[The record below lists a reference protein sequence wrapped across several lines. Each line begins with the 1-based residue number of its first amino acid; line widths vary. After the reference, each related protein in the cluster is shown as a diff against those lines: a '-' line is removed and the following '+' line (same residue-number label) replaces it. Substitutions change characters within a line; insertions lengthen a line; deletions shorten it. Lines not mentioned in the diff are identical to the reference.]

1 MDVYVANL
9 KTCGALV
16 SLLFLYLIPAYCHDN
31 LDDMAYQVPGAQD
44 VAFGTAKSNRYL
56 LYDVN
61 HGEGFNLRRDVYM
74 RVANL
79 AKSLNAIEPWVLVL
93 PPWGN
98 LYHWQSENLEG
109 RQIRIPWSLFF
120 DVESLSYHVPTMEFD
135 DFLKVTGSEGHIDQ
149 VYYLQHYKEGWTDG
163 NFEEKIDERECLE
176 KKRYN
181 LDENNLWRG
190 WFFGY
195 YDDIRAK
202 HFKCLSVQGHAGI
215 MKPILLKNTT
225 STSVL
230 VDRAENLL
238 HDLYG
243 DKEYWRARRS
253 MVFSKDLRSIGD
265 EFRAEFLNSTDATD
279 RTIWE
284 SDWRK
289 MIRKERN
296 AFGGPYLGVHLRR
309 KDYLRAHRDHVPTL
323 KFAAKQIRKLLK
335 QFGLQKVFIA
345 SDDPDDVEKLRKKLK
360 KKYEVY
366 NFIPPK
372 DILAKY
378 MDGGVAIID
387 QWICAHARYFIGT
400 HLSTFSFRIQ
410 EEREILGFKTITTF
424 NRLCKEEEGAE
435 CEQPSKWTILY

>member
-9 KTCGALV
+9 KLWRALPY
-16 SLLFLYLIPAYCHDN
+16 LLFCYIIPTYCHNN
-31 LDDMAYQVPGAQD
+31 LDDMVFQPPGMHNPE
-44 VAFGTAKSNRYL
+44 FGTAKRDKYL

-74 RVANL
+74 RIANL
-79 AKSLNAIEPWVLVL
+79 AKSLNQVEPWVLVL

-98 LYHWQSENLEG
+98 LYHWQTEDLEG

-120 DVESLSYHVPTMEFD
+120 DVNSLSSHVPTIEFD
-135 DFLKVTGSEGHIDQ
+135 EFLSVFGGPEGYVDQ

-163 NFEEKIDERECLE
+163 KFEEKIDERECLE
-176 KKRYN
+176 KTSYK
-181 LDENNLWRG
+181 LDENNIWRG

-195 YDDIRAK
+195 YDNIHAK
-202 HFKCLSVQGHAGI
+202 NFKCLSVQGHAGI

-225 STSVL
+225 SSVL

-238 HDLYG
+238 HDIYG

-253 MVFSKDLRSIGD
+253 MVFAKELRSIGD
-265 EFRAEFLNSTDATD
+265 KFRAEFLNSTDETD
-279 RTIWE
+279 RTIWD

-296 AFGGPYLGVHLRR
+296 AFGGPYLAVHLRR
-309 KDYLRAHRDHVPTL
+309 KDYLRAHKDYVPTL

-335 QFGLQKVFIA
+335 QFGLEKVFIA
-345 SDDPDDVEKLRKKLK
+345 SDDTEDVEKLRKKLR

-366 NFIPPK
+366 NFAPSK
-372 DILAKY
+372 EILAKY

-424 NRLCKEEEGAE
+424 NRLCKEEEGTD
-435 CEQPSKWTILY
+435 CEQPSKWTIVY